1 MFRKRALP
9 AVGEIKDRHVEH
21 EYGVMSAR
29 ASAKNSLQL
38 FSETLFFGFHD
49 LLRQHD

>member
-1 MFRKRALP
+1 MFRKRATP
-9 AVGEIKDRHVEH
+9 AVGEIKDRHIEH
-21 EYGVMSAR
+21 EHGVMPVY